1 MLTVET
7 FKVNLESERFH
18 LLQTQPRHYD
28 ALYQVASDA
37 KLWAQHPQSDRW
49 KPDVFKRFFDV
60 GLQNPEGCFTIV
72 DKGSGE
78 VVGSTRF
85 YGLDVL
91 EPSIRL
97 GYSFIARSLWGGG
110 ANQAVK
116 HIQLS
121 FLFNHVNAVY
131 FEIGEQN
138 IRSQKALAKFPVE
151 SYPQDERAI
160 AVGNLLYRMSRDAYL
175 EMMN

>member
-1 MLTVET
+1 MLTLDT
-7 FKVNLESERFH
+7 FKVNLEGQSFN
-18 LLQTQPRHYD
+18 LVQTEPQHFD
-28 ALYQVASDA
+28 ALYQVASDPE
-37 KLWAQHPQSDRW
+37 LWVQHPQSDRW

-85 YGLDVL
+85 YGFNAK

-97 GYSFIARSLWGGG
+97 GYSFIARSLWGGA
-110 ANQAVK
+110 ANQAIK
-116 HIQLS
+116 HTQLS
-121 FLFNHVNAVY
+121 FLFNHVDAVY
-131 FEIGEQN
+131 FEIGHRN
-138 IRSQKALAKFPVE
+138 VRSQKALAKFPVE

-160 AVGNLLYRMSRDAYL
+160 QVGNLLYRLRRHAYR
-175 EMMN
+175 ETTS